1 LDAYKTDPTSAFGG
15 IIAFNR
21 ELDKQTVQS
30 IIDQQFV
37 EVIIAPSLSNNA
49 ISALSDKENIR
60 VLVCGNLDKQRPS
73 LDYKR
78 ISGGL
83 LVQDKDLEE
92 LNINDL
98 KCVTQTQPTD
108 SQMTDLLF
116 AWKVA
121 KCVKS
126 NAIVYANNQMTIGI
140 GAGQMSRIYSA
151 KIAGIKATDEDLKV
165 EGSVMA
171 SDAFFPFRDGIEAA
185 SKAGIKAIIHPG
197 GSIRDDDIIASANEH
212 SIAMVF
218 TGMRH
223 FKH

>member
-1 LDAYKTDPTSAFGG
+1 LDF
-15 IIAFNR
+15 
-21 ELDKQTVQS
+21 
-30 IIDQQFV
+30 
-37 EVIIAPSLSNNA
+37 
-49 ISALSDKENIR
+49 
-60 VLVCGNLDKQRPS
+60 
-73 LDYKR
+73 KR

-83 LVQDKDLEE
+83 LVQDKDLGE

-98 KCVTQTQPTD
+98 QCVTKTQPTD

-151 KIAGIKATDEDLKV
+151 KIAGIKATEEGLNV

-185 SKAGIKAIIHPG
+185 AKAGIKAIIHPG
-197 GSIRDDDIIASANEH
+197 GSIRDDDIVAAANEH